1 MANGVAPGMDSTA
14 TLAQL
19 ETGAEL
25 PSGDVRH
32 EHRTDVVLPERILP
46 ATEDQKCQHFFLA

>member
-1 MANGVAPGMDSTA
+1 MDSTA

-46 ATEDQKCQHFFLA
+46 ATEDQKRQHFFLA

>member
-1 MANGVAPGMDSTA
+1 MDSTA

-32 EHRTDVVLPERILP
+32 EHRSDIVLPERILP
-46 ATEDQKCQHFFLA
+46 AMEDQERQHFFLT